1 MLAGTSPAVAAGGG
15 VLPPRKCARHF
26 LRRSILALDAEQLGD
41 LPTDRPTASS
51 GLRALAALTPYSAEV
66 RIGLVCPYS
75 LTLPGG
81 VQGQVLGLARSL
93 RAAGHEA
100 RVLGPCD
107 GPPPDAGVTPLG
119 NCIPLAANGSV
130 APIAPDLPCALRTI
144 RALRDEDFDVVH
156 LHEPMVPGPC
166 MTAGLL
172 ASSPLV
178 GTFHAAGTSASYKW
192 AGGPLRWLASRLDRR
207 CAVSE
212 DARRLAEAHLAGSYE
227 LVFNGIEVERFAKA
241 TPEPTDG
248 RTILFLGRHEPRK
261 GLAVLLDAMAAL
273 PADVRLWVASDG
285 PETARLQAA
294 TAGDPRIEWLGRLD
308 DDEKARRLRAADAFC
323 APSLHGE
330 SFGVVLLEA
339 MAAGTPI
346 VASDLPGYRNVARPG
361 VEALLVPPGDAGAVA
376 AALHE
381 VLTSVGCAE
390 ALVAAG
396 EARAE
401 ALSMDHLAER
411 YLDLYSELVAA

>member
-1 MLAGTSPAVAAGGG
+1 
-15 VLPPRKCARHF
+15 
-26 LRRSILALDAEQLGD
+26 
-41 LPTDRPTASS
+41 
-51 GLRALAALTPYSAEV
+51 V

-119 NCIPLAANGSV
+119 DCIPLAANGSV

-166 MTAGLL
+166 MTAGLM

-192 AGGPLRWLASRLDRR
+192 AGGPLRWLASRLGRR

-212 DARRLAEAHLAGSYE
+212 DARRLAESHLGGTYE

-241 TPEPTDG
+241 TPWPTEG
-248 RTILFLGRHEPRK
+248 PTILFLGRHEPRK
-261 GLAVLLDAMAAL
+261 GLAVLLEAMAEL
-273 PADVRLWVASDG
+273 PGEVRLWVASDG
-285 PETARLQAA
+285 PETARLQTA
-294 TAGDPRIEWLGRLD
+294 TSGDPRIEWLGRLD
-308 DDEKARRLRAADAFC
+308 DGDKARRLRAADVFC

-339 MAAGTPI
+339 MAAGAPI

-361 VEALLVPPGDAGAVA
+361 VEALLVPPGDALALA
-376 AALHE
+376 AALGE

-396 EARAE
+396 EARAD
-401 ALSMDHLAER
+401 ALSMDRLAER
-411 YLDLYSELVAA
+411 YLELYAAFAPA